1 MAENLQRMLRQLGGQ
16 TAIVAGHVVVA
27 LVDKAGVD
35 FGDGV
40 VVDTSLLVVAEDVP
54 TVADASAVTIGSTAY
69 KVRQV
74 LPEPPDGALLRLP
87 LVRV

>member
-16 TAIVAGHVVVA
+16 TVMLDSAPVTA

-35 FGDGV
+35 VGDGV
-40 VVDTSLLVVAEDVP
+40 VVDTSLLVAAEDAA
-54 TVADASAVTIGSTAY
+54 TATDGDAVTIGAVAY
-69 KVRQV
+69 RVRQV
-74 LPEPPDGALLRLP
+74 LPEPPDGVLLRLP